1 MKCTSKTIR
10 VMAACLAVCMLTGC
24 GSSNLVKD
32 YKTNDNGSMWKA
44 QNAGATA
51 RGMAEDLCVTNENI
65 IPKDLASVEAGAAG
79 LFDLTAEEVIY
90 ASNIHERMYPAS
102 ITKIMTALVFLENYY
117 GDFTDVVNITNCV
130 TIHESGAQ
138 LCGYK
143 KGDKVTVD
151 QLLNG
156 LLMYS
161 GNDAANMLAEYTAGS
176 VDEFVNLMNQ
186 RAVELGATNTHFV
199 NPHGLNDEE
208 HYTTVYDL
216 YLIFNQVMK
225 YDKFREVI
233 NATSYEGTYTAASGE
248 TKKVS
253 WKSTNRFKSGDAT
266 APEGVVVIG
275 GKTGTTNAAG
285 NCLILLSQ
293 NNQGQD
299 YIAVALREPYRD
311 TLYEDMIKLLG
322 KINK

>member
-1 MKCTSKTIR
+1 MKCTNKLVRGIAVLLS
-10 VMAACLAVCMLTGC
+10 ACVLTGC

-44 QNAGATA
+44 QGTKA
-51 RGMAEDLCVTNENI
+51 RSQGMAAELCVVNDNI
-65 IPKDLASVEAGAAG
+65 IPEDLASVEAGAAG
-79 LFDLTAEEVIY
+79 LFDLSAKEVLY
-90 ASNIHERMYPAS
+90 ASNIHQKMYPAS
-102 ITKIMTALVFLENYY
+102 ITKIMTALVFLENYH
-117 GDFTDVVNITNCV
+117 GDFTDMVTVTDCV
-130 TIHESGAQ
+130 YINESGAQ

-143 KGDKVTVD
+143 VGDRVSVD

-156 LLMYS
+156 LLIYS

-176 VDEFVNLMNQ
+176 VEEFVNRMNE
-186 RAVELGATNTHFV
+186 RAVQLGATNTHFV

-208 HYTTVYDL
+208 HYTTAYDL
-216 YLIFNQVMK
+216 YLIFQKVMQ
-225 YDKFREVI
+225 YEKFRTVI
-233 NATSYEGTYTAASGE
+233 NTQKYEGEYISRDGE
-248 TKKVS
+248 TKKVV
-253 WKSTNRFKSGDAT
+253 WKSTNRFLSGDET

-293 NNQGQD
+293 NNQGTN
-299 YIAVALREPYRD
+299 YISVALQEPYRD
-311 TLYEDMIKLLG
+311 TLYDDMIKLLG